1 MEFHDFSKIQ
11 IEKIS
16 LRIKPR
22 VLFFMNRSGNFE
34 ISLDRIKAETHVFAL
49 FIGTDRESFDF
60 SLTQLHRKQTSNSS
74 ATVLAI
80 LTGHSLLHTNGL
92 VRIEENAQN
101 SNASQTHRTI
111 LLSEHARSMSKPSL
125 EILAEDVSARHASA
139 TGMPDPDTIF
149 SMRSRG
155 IPESSSKKLVAI
167 GEVNEFFS
175 KMRLLSNDQEIDRI
189 EKLVVS
195 KIQKI

>member
-80 LTGHSLLHTNGL
+80 LTGHSLLHANGL

-139 TGMPDPDTIF
+139 TGMPDPGTIF

>member
-80 LTGHSLLHTNGL
+80 LTGHSLLHANGL